1 LDTLKG
7 KTALVTGASSGIGAA
22 IAQQLAAA
30 GVHLVLVARSE
41 DALNKLATRLAT
53 QHGVRCTVITADLG
67 QPGCGAMLQSRVAA
81 IGIAIDILINNAGFG
96 TYGAFEIITPDVEQ
110 DEIAVNVA
118 AVVGLAHAFL
128 PGMIQ
133 RGHGA
138 MLNVASTASFQPGPY
153 MAVYAAT
160 KAFVLSFSEALWA
173 EYRGRGI
180 HVAALCPGAVAT
192 GFIDRLGD
200 PDVQKTAVFA
210 VTLRPEQ
217 VALHAMAALRSRKP
231 THIVGIKNWLMAQSP
246 RFSPRRLV
254 AMIGASMMRPAKL
267 ANVKC

>member
-41 DALNKLATRLAT
+41 DALNKLAAQLAT
-53 QHGVRCTVITADLG
+53 SHGVRSTVITADLG
-67 QPGCGAMLQSRVAA
+67 LPGCGALLQSRVAA
-81 IGIAIDILINNAGFG
+81 SGIAIDILINNAGFG
-96 TYGAFEIITPDVEQ
+96 TYGAFETIAPDVEQ

-128 PGMIQ
+128 PGMLQ
-133 RGHGA
+133 RGHGV

-180 HVAALCPGAVAT
+180 HVTALCPGAVAT

-217 VALHAMAALRSRKP
+217 VALRAMAALRSNKP

-246 RFSPRRLV
+246 RFSPRSLV
-254 AMIGASMMRPAKL
+254 AMIGASMSRPTKL
-267 ANVKC
+267 ADVE